1 MKEKSC
7 QRCGSKFICMHDED
21 ITKCQ
26 CASVKLDE
34 KQLALIKSQYSD
46 CLCRDCLELFSKI
59 D

>member
-1 MKEKSC
+1 
-7 QRCGSKFICMHDED
+7 MHDED

-26 CASVKLDE
+26 CASVKLNE
-34 KQLALIKSQYSD
+34 KQLALVKSQYSD